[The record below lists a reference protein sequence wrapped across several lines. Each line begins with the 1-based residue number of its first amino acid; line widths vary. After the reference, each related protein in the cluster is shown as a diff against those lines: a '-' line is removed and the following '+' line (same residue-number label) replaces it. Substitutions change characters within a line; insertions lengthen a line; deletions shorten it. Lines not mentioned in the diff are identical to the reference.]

1 MYKKISKFKTRC
13 SITSIIVFV
22 LFLSGALQVHA
33 KCFII
38 DPIPNSYRL
47 TDKEITERI
56 RYGVLSNRKKSKV
69 PIIVSESYPQAD
81 IYRPFALLT
90 DNILQVS

>member
-1 MYKKISKFKTRC
+1 MFYHFNHCLCTFSFWC
-13 SITSIIVFV
+13 LTS
-22 LFLSGALQVHA
+22 SGEV
-33 KCFII
+33 FII
-38 DPIPNSYRL
+38 DPIPKSYRL

-56 RYGVLSNRKKSKV
+56 RYGVLSNRKKSKI

-81 IYRPFALLT
+81 IYRPFVLLT